1 MKIYTKKLIAVAFVF
16 ASAFGFSQTVTWT
29 NGNGTNIFSDPLNW
43 NTSTTPISTD
53 NVVFDGTSSA
63 NCTLDVDIDVN
74 SMSINV
80 GYGGIVDAASTN
92 PIIETAFTQ
101 AAGTFKSTDQIL
113 TIGGNMTSTGGTFS
127 HMNGAVEIFINSGAS
142 IAMSGTWNF
151 NSLIISVTG
160 LGSTQRTMDFGAGGV
175 TTASLTLN
183 STTKLYTYKGTVNIT
198 GDLSILGTNTGNPTG
213 NTGVF
218 NFTGAG
224 PISITGTGAVAR
236 NKIANVTMNTTG
248 AVSLTG
254 HINMMGTW
262 LSTNVGSFTSGSSNV
277 NFYGA
282 SCAITGG
289 ITAATTAYMDNVSIQ
304 SGATLGITNGTLL
317 DMSGSFT
324 HSGTFNANTSSVRFS
339 GASAHSVAGTA
350 TLTTFNGVAQTGAGS
365 LSFSHATNILDSI
378 RINGGAVNLTNIT
391 LKSTSSLKG
400 RLAEISGGG
409 SASGNMTV
417 ETFIPGGTTDWAVLG
432 ASGVSGLTFNSWYG
446 QIPMAIEGS
455 TTGVTSSGGQYFE
468 SVQGWN
474 EADAYG
480 YDTTITVTSPIA
492 TGKGYWLFVGTGLSS
507 TSNITTS
514 VSGPVVSGSQS
525 IGLSKSAQSGSC
537 LLANPFASPISWDKI
552 NAANPGVTTG
562 AIYVYNADLGIT
574 TSYAGGISTPNSPQA
589 ISSTIPMGQGFYVV
603 ANGAGPLVISES
615 SKVSNNT
622 SANPLLKTTSTSSSS
637 TVGSVIY
644 LQLTDGTYF
653 DETAI
658 RFHGAATPGYDNN
671 LDAIKYF
678 DSPGYIGYPGIWTAR
693 TTISTQGPGVDY
705 SINSLPYA
713 TSSNA
718 VIPVLARVY
727 ASGQHTISANNLSD
741 LPPGT
746 CVVLKDKL
754 LNVTQDL
761 SLGNYVCNIMDT
773 TTTARFEL
781 TVCGNIALGVNNIQ
795 AAVSDNVLI
804 KQDINGVYVDLN
816 FDSKTTSYITATNVL
831 GQQIMNPKQVECVSG
846 KYYLDLN
853 AKDQVVLV
861 SVVANNKR
869 TTKKFFIANQN

>member
-1 MKIYTKKLIAVAFVF
+1 MKIYTKQLITAVLILIT
-16 ASAFGFSQTVTWT
+16 AFGYSQNITWT
-29 NGNGTNIFSDPLNW
+29 NANGTGLFSDPLNW
-43 NTSTTPISTD
+43 STSATPTPAD
-53 NVVFDGTSSA
+53 NVIFDGTSTA
-63 NCTLDVDIDVN
+63 NCTVDMNFDVN
-74 SMSINV
+74 NFNINA
-80 GYGGIVDAASTN
+80 GYTGIINGQASS
-92 PIIETAFTQ
+92 PIIEGAFSQ
-101 AAGTFKSTDQIL
+101 AAGTFNSTSAVL
-113 TIGGNMTSTGGTFS
+113 TVGGNMTLTGGTFN
-127 HMNGAVEIFINSGAS
+127 HMNGTVEVFVNSGSTITLAGAFIFS
-142 IAMSGTWNF
+142 NL
-151 NSLIISVTG
+151 NISPTG
-160 LGSTQRTMDFGAGGV
+160 LGNSQRNLNFGGSA
-175 TTASLTLN
+175 TTTNLTLN
-183 STTKLYTYKGTVNIT
+183 GGSKLFAYQGNISITSNLTISGTSASTPVN
-198 GDLSILGTNTGNPTG
+198 NTGI
-213 NTGVF
+213 
-218 NFTGAG
+218 FTFSGAG
-224 PISITGTGAVAR
+224 PISISGASTAGY
-236 NKIANVTMNTTG
+236 NKLGNITMNTTG
-248 AVSLTG
+248 AVSMTGNISLT
-254 HINMMGTW
+254 GTW
-262 LSTNVGSFTSGSSNV
+262 LNTNIGSFTAGSSNV

-282 SCAITGG
+282 SGL
-289 ITAATTAYMDNVSIQ
+289 ITAGTGASTSAYLDNLVIQ
-304 SGATLGITNGTLL
+304 SGATLGLTNGSLVDL
-317 DMSGSFT
+317 SGNFT
-324 HSGTFNANTSSVRFS
+324 HSGTFNANTSCVRFS

-350 TLTTFNGVAQTGAGS
+350 VLTSFNGVSQTGAGS

-391 LKSTSSLKG
+391 LKSTSALKG

-409 SASGNMTV
+409 SVSGNMTV

-446 QIPMAIEGS
+446 QIPMTIPGS
-455 TTGVTSSGGQYFE
+455 ATDPSSAGGGWFK

-474 EADAYG
+474 EGTAYG
-480 YDTTITVTSPIA
+480 YDTTLTVTSSINV
-492 TGKGYWLFVGTGLSS
+492 GKGYWLFVGTGPSS

-514 VSGPVVSGSQS
+514 VSGPAVSGGQS
-525 IGLSKSAQSGSC
+525 IGLSNSAQAGSC

-552 NAANPGVTTG
+552 NAANAGVTTG
-562 AIYVYNADLGIT
+562 AIYVYNADLGLT
-574 TSYAGGISTPNSPQA
+574 TSYAGGVSTPSGPQS

-622 SANPLLKTTSTSSSS
+622 GANPLLKTTSTSSSS
-637 TVGSVIY
+637 TIGSVIY

-653 DETAI
+653 DETAV
-658 RFHGAATPGYDNN
+658 RFHGAATPAYDNN

-678 DSPGYIGYPGIWTAR
+678 DSPGYAGYPGIWTKR

-727 ASGQHTISANNLSD
+727 TSGQHTISASHLSD

-746 CVVLKDKL
+746 CVTLKDKL

-761 SLGNYVCNIMDT
+761 TLGNYVCNIMDT
-773 TTTARFEL
+773 TKTARFEL

-816 FDSKTTSYITATNVL
+816 FDSKTTSYISATNIL